1 MSHKSSDMT
10 WPTVHLRHGEA
21 QRIQAG
27 HPWVYSRNI
36 QKVTQEPEDGDV
48 VQVRDHRRRFLGLG
62 FFNSKSKIRVRLIS
76 RSKLEVNQS
85 FFEVKLQTAL
95 NWRRKHLADREC
107 FRLVNAE
114 SDGLSGLIV
123 DNYDGVLVVQT
134 SSLGMD
140 QRLPQIV
147 GALKKLMSPKR
158 ILERNDS
165 TGRRMEGLQ
174 ERHSI
179 LYQRESDDS
188 DTEIIVKMNDLDW
201 RIDMKKGHKTA
212 AYLDQYE
219 NYQQVANLV
228 ARMHAPKVLDCFSF
242 MGGFALHSA
251 KAGATE
257 VTAIDQSE
265 DALDAATSNA
275 QLNGLS
281 QRCEWVHGNVFDW
294 LKVMTARKDND
305 EALEDGPRYDLI
317 ILDPPSFTRS
327 RASVPDALRGYK
339 EIHLRAMR
347 LLKPDGVMATFCCS
361 HHIDPLTFE
370 GTVLS
375 AAFDNRYTLRR
386 VETYGQPADHPIV
399 PSIPE
404 TEYLKGF
411 AYQRLE
417 Y

>member
-21 QRIQAG
+21 QRIHAG

-76 RSKLEVNQS
+76 RSKIEVDQA
-85 FFEVKLQTAL
+85 FFESRLQTAL
-95 NWRRKHLADREC
+95 DWRQKHLGERDC

-147 GALKKLMSPKR
+147 RALTNLMNPKR

-165 TGRRMEGLQ
+165 TGRRMEGLE
-174 ERHSI
+174 ERHSV
-179 LYQRESDDS
+179 LYERESGES
-188 DTEIIVKMNDLDW
+188 ETELIVKMNDLDW
-201 RIDMKKGHKTA
+201 RIDTKQGHKTA
-212 AYLDQYE
+212 VYLDQFD

-228 ARMHAPKVLDCFSF
+228 SRMDAPKVLDCFSF
-242 MGGFALHSA
+242 MGGFALHCA

-265 DALDAATSNA
+265 DALDAATRNA
-275 QLNGLS
+275 SLNGLS
-281 QRCEWVHGNVFDW
+281 DRCEWVHGNVFDW
-294 LKVMTARKDND
+294 LKVMTAKNEKDG
-305 EALEDGPRYDLI
+305 EQEDGPRYDLI
-317 ILDPPSFTRS
+317 ILDPPSFTRN

-347 LLKPDGVMATFCCS
+347 LLKPGGVLATFCCS

-375 AAFDNRYTLRR
+375 AAFDNRCTLRR
-386 VETYGQPADHPIV
+386 VATYGQPVDHPIV
-399 PSIPE
+399 PSVPE

-411 AYQRLE
+411 AYQRLDF
-417 Y
+417 